1 MIQLLRRFSFTLAV
15 ALPAALTACG
25 SDGGTTA
32 PAVSIEQ
39 TTFAPAL
46 NVNLAAMTRTQAGV
60 YRRDLTV
67 GTGAIVVRSQN
78 LGVRYTGW
86 LANGTQ
92 FDSNA
97 GAGPLFN
104 FRLGAGQVIAGWD
117 DGLDGIRVGG
127 RRQLIIPPALGYGA
141 SGNGPIPGNAVL
153 VFEVQVVSAQ

>member
-1 MIQLLRRFSFTLAV
+1 MIQLLRRFSLTLGL
-15 ALPAALTACG
+15 ALPAALAAC
-25 SDGGTTA
+25 STDTTA
-32 PAVSIEQ
+32 PAVPIEE
-39 TTFAPAL
+39 TTFAPSL

-67 GTGAIVVRSQN
+67 GTGAVVVRTQT

-97 GAGPLFN
+97 AGGPLFT

-127 RRQLIIPPALGYGA
+127 RRQLVIPPALGYGA
-141 SGNGPIPGNAVL
+141 AGGGAIPRNAVL
-153 VFEVQVVSAQ
+153 VFEVQVLSAQ

>member
-1 MIQLLRRFSFTLAV
+1 MIELRRFTLIIGI
-15 ALPAALTACG
+15 ALPLALWACG
-25 SDGGTTA
+25 DDTTS

-39 TTFAPAL
+39 TTFASSL
-46 NVNLAAMTRTQAGV
+46 NVNLAASTRTQAGV

-67 GTGAIVVRSQN
+67 GTGAVVVRGQN

-97 GAGPLFN
+97 GANPIFT
-104 FRLGAGQVIAGWD
+104 FRLGGGQVIAGWD

-127 RRQLIIPPALGYGA
+127 RRQLVIPASLGYGA
-141 SGNGPIPGNAVL
+141 AGNGRIPGNAVL
-153 VFEVQVVSAQ
+153 VFEVEVLSAQ

>member
-1 MIQLLRRFSFTLAV
+1 MIQLLRRFSFMLAV

-25 SDGGTTA
+25 SDGDTTA

-92 FDSNA
+92 FD
-97 GAGPLFN
+97 
-104 FRLGAGQVIAGWD
+104 
-117 DGLDGIRVGG
+117 
-127 RRQLIIPPALGYGA
+127 
-141 SGNGPIPGNAVL
+141 
-153 VFEVQVVSAQ
+153 

>member
-1 MIQLLRRFSFTLAV
+1 MFRILRRYSLTLGL
-15 ALPAALTACG
+15 ALPAALAAC
-25 SDGGTTA
+25 STDATS
-32 PAVSIEQ
+32 PAASIEE
-39 TTFAPAL
+39 TTFAPSL
-46 NVNLAAMTRTQAGV
+46 NVNLTAMTRTQAGV
-60 YRRDLTV
+60 YRRDLTA
-67 GTGAIVVRSQN
+67 GTGAVVVRGQT

-97 GAGPLFN
+97 GAGPLSN

>member
-1 MIQLLRRFSFTLAV
+1 MFRILRRYSLTLGL
-15 ALPAALTACG
+15 ALPAALAAC
-25 SDGGTTA
+25 STDTTS
-32 PAVSIEQ
+32 PATSIEE
-39 TTFAPAL
+39 TTFAPSL

-60 YRRDLTV
+60 YRRDLTA
-67 GTGAIVVRSQN
+67 GTGAVVVRTQT

-127 RRQLIIPPALGYGA
+127 RRQLVIPSSLGYGA
-141 SGNGPIPGNAVL
+141 AGNGPIPGNAVL
-153 VFEVQVVSAQ
+153 VFEVQVLSAQ